1 LKIALL
7 LLTSLVLAHA
17 ARAEPVRVLVSIGSD
32 NGDPEDAQ
40 LHFAREDA
48 LRVRSLF
55 VDIGGVSPER
65 AYTVLGRPA
74 QAVRETLSE
83 VAGRVAELSSAGK
96 EVLLIVY
103 VSAHARSGELHLAG
117 SHLALSELRDY
128 MQKSPASLRLLIV
141 DACESGAI
149 ARFKGGVPGPE
160 YQVALQ
166 ALPLSGQVMISSSG
180 PAEVSQELDALGGS
194 LFTHHLLTGLRGD
207 ADADGNGLVT
217 LNEAYAYAYS
227 RTVAQSEGSVQHPVV
242 DLDVHGAGELV
253 LTQPQSAR
261 SALIF
266 PASLHGDYL
275 VVSQPRT
282 DIVAE
287 VHKTAGKP
295 VQLAVQPGRY
305 LVRKRD
311 GRRIGFMNVDLTYGG
326 KQTID
331 ERELSWRDYLEV
343 SFKGA
348 DLDPHP
354 SAIYLLGGFGSA
366 PQPGTAARWH
376 GGVAYRRTLG
386 DVWVLGSLSVG
397 SANYRAVSLQTY
409 ELEGSLGVAGGYRW
423 LSLPF
428 IPFAG
433 LALDLNGYR
442 QSYVRDGE
450 ASIQRVFG
458 QGPLPGNSAF
468 GLDAGPLGGVE
479 IPLPKEA
486 SLLLTVKLPVRYLP
500 AAASPSLSIGVEAFA
515 AIGVRL

>member
-1 LKIALL
+1 LKILPLL
-7 LLTSLVLAHA
+7 LLSMSLA

-32 NGDPEDAQ
+32 SGDPEDAE

-48 LRVRSLF
+48 ERVRSLF
-55 VDIGGVSPER
+55 VDIGGVSPDR

-83 VAGRVAELSSAGK
+83 VAGRVAELAASGK

-117 SHLALSELRDY
+117 SHLALSELREY
-128 MQKSPASLRLLIV
+128 VQKSPASLRLLIV

-253 LTQPQSAR
+253 LTQPQTAR

-266 PASLHGDYL
+266 PAALKGEYL
-275 VVSQPRT
+275 VVSQPRA

-287 VHKTAGKP
+287 VHKSAGKP
-295 VQLAVQPGRY
+295 LQLAVQPGRY
-305 LVRKRD
+305 LLRKRD

-326 KQTID
+326 KQIID

-343 SFKGA
+343 SFKGG

-354 SAIYLLGGFGSA
+354 SALYAFGGFGSA
-366 PQPGTAARWH
+366 PQPGTSGRWNA
-376 GGVAYRRTLG
+376 GVAYRRTLG
-386 DVWVLGSLSVG
+386 DLWFLGSLSVG
-397 SANYRAVSLQTY
+397 AANYRANSLQTY
-409 ELEGSLGVAGGYRW
+409 ELTGSLGIAGGYRW

-442 QSYVRDGE
+442 QNYVRDGE
-450 ASIQRVFG
+450 ASIERIFA
-458 QGPLPGNSAF
+458 QGPLPGNSVLGF
-468 GLDAGPLGGVE
+468 DAGPLGGLE

-486 SLLLTVKLPVRYLP
+486 SLLLIVKLPVRYLP
-500 AAASPSLSIGVEAFA
+500 AVSSPSLSLGVEAFA